1 MLHKKGV
8 TRVQWIALYY
18 LGIQEHTN
26 QKELSSRMNI
36 KESTVA
42 RLVDRL
48 ERDGLVVRQRSEEDR
63 RVYNLLLTKKG
74 NEYRKELLPE
84 GEKFN
89 EIVSSNITEKEMQT
103 FMTVLDKM
111 INNIRY
117 YRIKKES
124 EK

>member
-1 MLHKKGV
+1 M
-8 TRVQWIALYY
+8 
-18 LGIQEHTN
+18 N
-26 QKELSSRMNI
+26 QKELSRRMNI

-48 ERDGLVVRQRSEEDR
+48 ERDGLVTRQRSEEDR
-63 RVYNLLLTKKG
+63 RVFNLILTKKG
-74 NEYRKELLPE
+74 KEYRKELVPE

-89 EIVSSNITEKEMQT
+89 SIVSKNITEKEMLV

-111 INNIRY
+111 VNNLKNYI
-117 YRIKKES
+117 IS

>member
-1 MLHKKGV
+1 M
-8 TRVQWIALYY
+8 QWIALYY
-18 LGIQEHTN
+18 LGTQKHMN
-26 QKELSSRMNI
+26 QKELSRRMNI

-48 ERDGLVVRQRSEEDR
+48 ERDGLVTRQRSEEDR
-63 RVYNLLLTKKG
+63 RVFNLILTKKG
-74 NEYRKELLPE
+74 KEYRKELVPE

-89 EIVSSNITEKEMQT
+89 SIVSKNITEKEMLV

-111 INNIRY
+111 VNNLKNYI
-117 YRIKKES
+117 IS

>member
-1 MLHKKGV
+1 MLHEKGV

-18 LGIQEHTN
+18 LGTQNHMN
-26 QKELSSRMNI
+26 QKELSRRMNI

-48 ERDGLVVRQRSEEDR
+48 ERDGLVTRQRSEEDR
-63 RVYNLLLTKKG
+63 RVFNLILTKKG
-74 NEYRKELLPE
+74 KEYRKDLVPE

-89 EIVSSNITEKEMQT
+89 SIVSKNITEKEMLV

-111 INNIRY
+111 VNNLKNYI
-117 YRIKKES
+117 IS

>member
-18 LGIQEHTN
+18 LGTQKHMN
-26 QKELSSRMNI
+26 QKELSRRMNI

-48 ERDGLVVRQRSEEDR
+48 ERDGLVIRQRSEEDR
-63 RVYNLLLTKKG
+63 RVFNVILTKKG
-74 NEYRKELLPE
+74 KEYRKELVPE

-89 EIVSSNITEKEMQT
+89 NIVSKNIAEKEMFV
-103 FMTVLDKM
+103 FMSVLDKM
-111 INNIRY
+111 VNNLKNHIIN
-117 YRIKKES
+117 EE